1 MKPIVY
7 QEKLS
12 GVYREYQFLPL
23 NKRVEKARSWR
34 LKTYLENAFVNFIYY
49 IFTRKSFVFWGKM
62 IGLMRF
68 GKYDD
73 E

>member
-7 QEKLS
+7 SERIPL
-12 GVYREYQFLPL
+12 YREYKYVPL
-23 NKRVEKARSWR
+23 NKRVEISRSWR
-34 LKTYLENAFVNFIYY
+34 LKTYLEKIFVDFIYY
-49 IFTRKSFVFWGKM
+49 IFTRKYFVFWGKM
-62 IGLMRF
+62 LGVMRF